1 MLFMVVVTVGS
12 FAVTLVLAST
22 GFFESQR
29 SAAPGGKGKGER
41 GKGKGE
47 RGKGKGGRGK
57 GEGGRDPFHKRC
69 YTSYHGT
76 NVTVRAV
83 LPYAPVTSN
92 VSV

>member
-41 GKGKGE
+41 GKGEGE
-47 RGKGKGGRGK
+47 R
-57 GEGGRDPFHKRC
+57 GRDPFHKRC